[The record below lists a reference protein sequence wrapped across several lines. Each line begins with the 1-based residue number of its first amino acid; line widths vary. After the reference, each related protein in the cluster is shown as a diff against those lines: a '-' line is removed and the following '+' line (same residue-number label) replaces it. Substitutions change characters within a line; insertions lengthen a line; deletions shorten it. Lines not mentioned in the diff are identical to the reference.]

1 MSQRSQASEFNLIA
15 RWLNFLTNRG
25 PWVGWAL
32 LLLVIAAAIGASQLK
47 NTLKVGGF
55 SIPGTQFHSA
65 SAILSRDFGMA
76 SEKTLVAVYE
86 SSPSKGDPSLPVQS
100 SSTNSAP
107 RLKVSEPPYAQA
119 VQTSLNNLSK
129 IPQVESIESFYNTG
143 IPDLVSENNQITYAL
158 IHLKGSEEELE
169 KLTPQFRKNAATPA
183 GSPVTVYLTGQPIAN
198 FDIEQISNEDIG
210 KVDLVTFPL
219 ILILL
224 IFLLRSKIGGLLP
237 LVVGIVSVLLSLG
250 GVSALSRLTDV
261 SLFAMNIA
269 SMIGLGLSID
279 FSLIL
284 ICRFQEEW
292 ETLQG
297 EGRST
302 SIQNALAP
310 SREPGPSVPSNGP
323 NQNRLLVQ
331 AALQRAFAHSARSV
345 FFSGFTLFTTVS
357 VLTLFPIMI
366 LRSITQAIIIS
377 TVASLLMFFTLLP
390 FMILK
395 WGHRILPKPIPHP
408 KRRPGFWL
416 GLTEFSIRRP
426 VISSFACLT
435 LLGIMVVP
443 ALSMRKIGTTLEV
456 LPPRVES
463 RRAVE
468 VLQGGFGKGTAAP
481 LLLVLDTETPD
492 GIWDRKSLQ
501 LIYRIHEKLRQDP
514 RVEKVQSLMSLIP
527 NPSEPWAQSLSK
539 EGIRSVPDLK
549 RIAERFIKLDQLSQS
564 TFFFVFSKQAETHP
578 DTLALLADLRSEIP
592 SWTQAQPFL
601 RINVGGTP
609 AQHVD
614 FDHSVYQEAPPLVAA
629 SLLITFFV
637 LMVFFR
643 SLVLPLKA
651 VVLNLIS
658 LAASFGLLTLVF
670 QGGYGDQLLG
680 FKSLG
685 GVQVYT
691 PILLFSILFG
701 LSTDYE
707 VFVLSRVKEYIDQ
720 GETTPRAAY
729 LGIEKSSRVIGA
741 AAAVMVLVFFS
752 FAFSSVVAVKE
763 IGFSLALAVLIDATL
778 VRMILVPASLVLMQ
792 RLNWWLPTRLSRLLP
807 EVQA

>member
-1 MSQRSQASEFNLIA
+1 MSPSAQASNPHLMA
-15 RWLNFLTNRG
+15 RWLNLLSNRG
-25 PWVGWAL
+25 QWVGWAL
-32 LLLVIAAAIGASQLK
+32 LGLIVAAAIGASQLK

-65 SAILSRDFGMA
+65 STILSRDFGMA

-86 SSPSKGDPSLPVQS
+86 SSPSNVDPTVPGQT
-100 SSTNSAP
+100 STNSEL
-107 RLKVSEPPYAQA
+107 RLKVSEPQYAQA
-119 VQTSLNNLSK
+119 VQYSLGNLSK

-143 IPDLVSENNQITYAL
+143 IPDLVSENNWITYAL

-169 KLTPQFRKNAATPA
+169 KLTPKFRKGAATPP
-183 GSPVTVYLTGQPIAN
+183 GSPVSVYLTGQPIAN

-219 ILILL
+219 ILLLL
-224 IFLLRSKIGGLLP
+224 ILLLRSKIGGLLP
-237 LVVGIVSVLLSLG
+237 LVVGVASVLLSLG
-250 GVSALSRLTDV
+250 GVYALSRMTDV

-284 ICRFQEEW
+284 IFRFQEEW
-292 ETLQG
+292 ETLQEEARSPSPQGLSSPSG
-297 EGRST
+297 EAG
-302 SIQNALAP
+302 AP
-310 SREPGPSVPSNGP
+310 LQLSEPSSRKM
-323 NQNRLLVQ
+323 LVQ
-331 AALQRAFAHSARSV
+331 AALNRAFSHSARSV

-366 LRSITQAIIIS
+366 LRSIAQAIVIS
-377 TVASLLMFFTLLP
+377 TAAGLLIFFTLLP
-390 FMILK
+390 VMILK
-395 WGHRILPKPIPHP
+395 WGHRILPKPKSQSKQPS
-408 KRRPGFWL
+408 GFWL
-416 GLTEFSIRRP
+416 QLTMFSIRRP
-426 VISSFACLT
+426 VVSSVACL
-435 LLGIMVVP
+435 LILGFMVIP

-456 LPPRVES
+456 LPPKVES

-468 VLQGGFGKGTAAP
+468 VLQSGFGKGTAAP
-481 LLLVLDTETPD
+481 LLLVLDTDTPD

-501 LIYRIHEKLRQDP
+501 LIYRIHEELRQDP

-527 NPSEPWAQSLSK
+527 NPSAPWAQSLSK
-539 EGIRSVPDLK
+539 EGICSVPDLK
-549 RIAERFIKLDQLSQS
+549 RIAERFIKLDKFSQS
-564 TFFFVFSKQAETHP
+564 TFFFIFSKQAETHP
-578 DTLALLADLRSEIP
+578 DTLALLASLRSQIP
-592 SWTQAQPFL
+592 TWTQAQPIL
-601 RINVGGTP
+601 RINLGGTP

-651 VVLNLIS
+651 VALNLIS

-670 QGGYGDQLLG
+670 QGGYGDQFLG
-680 FKSLG
+680 FQSLG

-720 GETTPRAAY
+720 GESTPRAAY

-752 FAFSSVVAVKE
+752 FAFSGVVAVKE

-792 RLNWWLPTRLSRLLP
+792 RLNWWLPNWLSRHLP
-807 EVQA
+807 ELEA